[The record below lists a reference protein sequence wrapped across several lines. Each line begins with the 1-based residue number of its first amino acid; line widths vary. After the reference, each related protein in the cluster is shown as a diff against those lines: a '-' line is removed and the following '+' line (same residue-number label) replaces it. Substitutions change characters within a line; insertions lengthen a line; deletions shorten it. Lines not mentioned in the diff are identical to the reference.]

1 MGDVTLVPTT
11 LRTLTPRELASAAL
25 FVLGVAA
32 VAYVA
37 GRIRSGGVVAELVRE
52 AYVEGRRDGFDHG
65 IAEAAL
71 ARNREETPS

>member
-1 MGDVTLVPTT
+1 VGDVTLVPTT
-11 LRTLTPRELASAAL
+11 LRTLTPRELAAAAL

-52 AYVEGRRDGFDHG
+52 AYAAGHRDGFDHG
-65 IAEAAL
+65 YQDRGAE
-71 ARNREETPS
+71 RPEETDR